1 MTRSLTND
9 QILLKQTI
17 LPHEAKQA
25 QGVLKESSFFEYFAA
40 TQWLKKCDFS
50 SEEIL
55 MGVVGESNDGGCDGL
70 YITYNGILVREDNV
84 DTIQIVRGATMEMFI
99 LQAKEEFSFGEDAIM
114 KLKTVSKNLLK
125 LDVDEEDY
133 KTRYSESV
141 RAAFS
146 LFRKLYAKAIIKP
159 MSMKFHYAY
168 VSLAQEVH
176 PNVQEQANE
185 LKIAVQACFS
195 NAEVDFE
202 FIGASKLL
210 TLHQADNKLL
220 LTLPLAAS
228 AIMYGDKNQ
237 YVALVRLTDY
247 FSFIADSETQG
258 GLRKALFEANV
269 RDYQGGS
276 INVNKKI
283 QDTLCNNKHDD
294 FWWLNNGIT
303 ILAQRVEFGGMKL
316 VVESPEIV
324 NGLQTTMEVYAF
336 FRNHPEA
343 LQDENR
349 SLLVRII
356 VPETEETRDNII
368 YATNNQTP
376 VNSASL
382 RVTHSIHRK
391 IEAYCKAKG
400 LYYDRRKNQ
409 YKNEGHLAAEIVS
422 VLFLG
427 QCMVSILL
435 QLPDYARA
443 RPSTI
448 LADDEKYRK
457 LYNENVPLVVFYNCA
472 RIGQIVNAELL
483 RREDLS
489 TTGRRNILFHTIY
502 AVAASLAQK
511 TAPTERDVERFSLER
526 ITPDLVEKMTDVVFD
541 IFKRCGGDDKAAK
554 GHEFTQELA
563 EWLNEQFAEN
573 GAGVLP

>member
-1 MTRSLTND
+1 M
-9 QILLKQTI
+9 
-17 LPHEAKQA
+17 PHEAKQVHGLLQA
-25 QGVLKESSFFEYFAA
+25 SSFFEYFSA
-40 TQWLKKCDFS
+40 TQWLKQCDFS

-55 MGVVGESNDGGCDGL
+55 MGLVGESNDGGCDGL

-84 DTIQIVRGATMEMFI
+84 DTLQIVRGATMEMFV

-114 KLKTVSKNLLK
+114 RLKNVSKNLLQ
-125 LDVDEEDY
+125 LDVDENAY
-133 KTRYSESV
+133 KKRYSESV
-141 RAAFS
+141 RSAFA

-176 PNVQEQANE
+176 PNVREQANE
-185 LKIAVQACFS
+185 LKAAVQACFS
-195 NAEVDFE
+195 NVEVVFD
-202 FIGASKLL
+202 FIGAPELL
-210 TLHQADNKLL
+210 ALYQADNKMRLS
-220 LTLPLAAS
+220 LPLAAS

-247 FSFIADSETQG
+247 FSFIADSGAQG
-258 GLRKALFEANV
+258 ALRKSLFEANV

-303 ILAQRVEFGGMKL
+303 ILAQHVEFGGTKL
-316 VVESPEIV
+316 IVESPEIV

-343 LQDENR
+343 LQDEKR
-349 SLLVRII
+349 ALLVRII

-382 RVTHSIHRK
+382 RVTDPIHRK
-391 IEAYCKAKG
+391 IEAYCKPKG

-409 YKNEGHLAAEIVS
+409 YKNEGCPASEIVS

-448 LADDEKYRK
+448 LADDEKYKK
-457 LYNENVPLVVFYNCA
+457 LYNDNIPLDVFYNCA
-472 RIGQIVNAELL
+472 RIGRIVNAALLQRVELNTA
-483 RREDLS
+483 E
-489 TTGRRNILFHTIY
+489 RRNILFHTIY

-511 TAPTERDVERFSLER
+511 ATPTISDVEHFSVAD
-526 ITPDLVEKMTDVVFD
+526 ITPELVTKMTDVVFG
-541 IFKRCGGDDKAAK
+541 IFKECGRDDKAAK
-554 GHEFTQELA
+554 GHEFTAKLA
-563 EWLNEQFAEN
+563 AWLTNHFSN
-573 GAGVLP
+573 GIVQ